1 MSRFFGY
8 FPTIPYDI
16 SRGDITTY
24 QNATNIFFRV
34 GMIKEALE
42 NISSYYVYIIKDG
55 EKPETLADK
64 VYGTSEAHWVILMA
78 NERLDGSYDWPLN
91 YTDFNKY
98 IANKYRSAAGGSS
111 LTDNQVISWSQV
123 VSPTSNSIHHF
134 EKVIDRTDA
143 ATNITT
149 TFRYVVDYNKKANT
163 VPSGITYDYYLNLTE
178 GDYQTYTVN
187 GKTVNEK
194 TYRNLVTIYDYE
206 YQVNEDKREIKI
218 IKPEYYSQ
226 IVEELKKLAAVKTI
240 KRKLR

>member
-1 MSRFFGY
+1 MSKFFGY

-16 SRGDITTY
+16 AKTEITTY
-24 QNATNIFFRV
+24 QSPTNIFFRI

-42 NISSYYVYIIKDG
+42 NISSYYIYSIKDG

-64 VYGTSEAHWVILMA
+64 VYGSAEAHWIILMA

-98 IANKYRSAAGGSS
+98 IANKYRAAAGGGS
-111 LTDNQVISWSQV
+111 LTDSQVIAWSQNAT
-123 VSPTSNSIHHF
+123 PTSNSIHHF
-134 EKVIDRTDA
+134 EKVVDKTDT
-143 ATNITT
+143 ATNTTT
-149 TFRYVVDYNKKANT
+149 TFRYTVDYNKKANT
-163 VPSGITYDYYLNLTE
+163 IPSGITYEYYLNLTD

-187 GKTVNEK
+187 GKTIKEK

-206 YQVNEDKREIKI
+206 YQTNEDKREIKI

-226 IVEELKKLAAVKTI
+226 IMEELKKLASVKTFT
-240 KRKLR
+240 RKLR